1 MAKETYGILIYQEQ
15 VQQAANLLA
24 GYSLGQADLLR
35 RAMGK
40 KDKEKMAKER
50 VNFIA
55 GCKKHNDIPE
65 KKAEAI
71 FDLLEKFA
79 DYGFNKSHSA
89 AYSLISYRMCW
100 LKAHY
105 PVEFMCAVLSNEVDD
120 TDKISFYVDEAKRM
134 GLTLLPPDLNKSM
147 LKFAPEEHRGAVAVR
162 FGLSGI
168 KNVGEAS
175 MADAVNEREARG
187 PFASMEDFASRMDPR
202 AVNRK
207 SMECLVK
214 CGAFDFTG
222 EERARMVEDLEPV
235 LAASAS
241 AHRDRSAGQQ
251 SLFGD
256 EGLAVTARGGG
267 RRRTRPF
274 TEAELLSFEKELL
287 GFYVTAHPLDPYR
300 GSLDN
305 PKFTKVSALEEM
317 DDRAT
322 VTVAGL
328 VDTVEKKFTKATGKP
343 CAFLTLEDF
352 TGKVEVRVWSEAFEK
367 YTSQLVPGKVVQI
380 TGRLDKRDDKPAVT
394 AAEFKSVP
402 PAAGSEPPI
411 VLRLPAGRAGRRE
424 LEDLRS
430 TVLDFPGR
438 RPLVLEFV
446 ARDGRTRRVRAAEQ
460 FKVGREEQ
468 LRMALDGLLVP

>member
-1 MAKETYGILIYQEQ
+1 MYQEQ

-55 GCKKHNDIPE
+55 GCQEHNDIPE

-100 LKAHY
+100 LKAHH

-120 TDKISFYVDEAKRM
+120 TEKISFYVDEVKRM
-134 GLTLLPPDLNKSM
+134 GLTILPPDLNKSM
-147 LKFAPEEHRGAVAVR
+147 LKFAPEEHDGHMAVR

-175 MADAVNEREARG
+175 MAEAITEREARG
-187 PFASMEDFASRMDPR
+187 PFGSLEDFAARMDPR

-222 EERARMVEDLEPV
+222 EERAQMVEDLEPV

-241 AHRDRSAGQQ
+241 AHRDRTAGQQ
-251 SLFGD
+251 SLFGA
-256 EGLAVTARGGG
+256 ESLPQTARAGG
-267 RRRTRPF
+267 RRRAQPF
-274 TEAELLSFEKELL
+274 AEAELLSFEKELL

-300 GSLDN
+300 DSLDN

-328 VDTVEKKFTKATGKP
+328 VDAVEKKFTKSTGKP

-352 TGKVEVRVWSEAFEK
+352 SGKVEVRVWSEAFEK
-367 YTSQLVPGKVVQI
+367 YSLQLVPGKVLQI

-394 AAEFKSVP
+394 ATELKSVP
-402 PAAGSEPPI
+402 PGEGHEKPV
-411 VLRLPAGRAGRRE
+411 VLRLPAGRSGRRE
-424 LEDLRS
+424 MEDLRS
-430 TVLDFPGR
+430 AVLDFPGR

-446 ARDGRTRRVRAAEQ
+446 TRDGRTRRVRAADQ
-460 FKVGREEQ
+460 FKVGSEEK
-468 LRMALDGLLVP
+468 LRAALNGLLVN